1 LQLVELIREHIN
13 GDITPALEFATQKLG
28 PLASTN
34 PQFLDDLEKTMSL
47 LIFPHDDSLTPELHG
62 LLSSSLRKLVADEV
76 NNTIV
81 RRQTRRL
88 EAAIQEMARV
98 RSWAESSA
106 RSHNRPVPDRI
117 ELGLSEDSSG
127 TDNGMHDNGFE
138 PMITI

>member
-1 LQLVELIREHIN
+1 
-13 GDITPALEFATQKLG
+13 
-28 PLASTN
+28 
-34 PQFLDDLEKTMSL
+34 MSL
-47 LIFPHDDSLTPELHG
+47 LFFPHDETLTPELRA
-62 LLSSSLRKLVADEV
+62 LLSSSLRKIVADEV

-106 RSHNRPVPDRI
+106 RSHQRPVPDRI